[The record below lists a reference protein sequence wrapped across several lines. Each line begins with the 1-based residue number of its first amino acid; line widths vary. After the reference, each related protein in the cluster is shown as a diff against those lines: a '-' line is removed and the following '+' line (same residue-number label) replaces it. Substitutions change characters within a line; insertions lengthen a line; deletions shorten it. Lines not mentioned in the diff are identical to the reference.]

1 MSHPL
6 WTLYN
11 SVTEQTLE
19 NLDVAGS
26 LAALSTYSTEE
37 LAIWFAWHEGLS
49 DWKPILELPEF
60 ASLKPAAAAP
70 AKPALSLVA
79 EAAPSSATPP
89 AEPTPAPVTA
99 EPVAPIAAAEPA
111 AWSPAPET
119 APAAWS
125 PEPAPQPAAPQPV
138 APQPAAAEAA
148 SVAAQSWSPESSTE
162 DVSDKT
168 AFGYQPAQDEVTKTT
183 EFTVTNFEVT
193 EVTEVTSIGHTSQPQ
208 PQPAAP
214 TAPAAAA
221 PLPYEVPAAAW
232 TAPATPEPAA
242 EAPAFE
248 EFVPPVAAE
257 PSVPAVAAA
266 PEPAGPMVPHAP
278 EPAVTAEGVPDSGHA
293 EAPAAAAAD
302 DGTHLFW
309 MTEGTDGALTP
320 ASLDEMT
327 GSHVYTGPAAVALS
341 AESEHLAAQA
351 ESMPVAGEAGDA
363 VVAKVESPSRQ
374 ASFPL
379 ASSSAPGDTPAA
391 PSASATPGQDRR
403 KYPRFDI
410 RYRVIVRNDNLT
422 FRTFSRNI
430 SLGGVALE
438 MPVPEALLGSECQ
451 IYVGNPRTGEN
462 IRFSGKLVANRN
474 DSQFFVFLKSSPDSL
489 TKLQKWVEAHQS
501 HAKRAV

>member
-11 SVTEQTLE
+11 SVTEQTIE
-19 NLDVAGS
+19 NLDVPGAVG
-26 LAALSTYSTEE
+26 ALSTYSMEE
-37 LAIWFAWHEGLS
+37 LAVWFAWHEGLS

-60 ASLKPAAAAP
+60 AGQLQPQSEVTQPAIP

-79 EAAPSSATPP
+79 EPAPTPAAPTPEP
-89 AEPTPAPVTA
+89 VAPEAPVPVEPLAEAAPTPAPVTTEA
-99 EPVAPIAAAEPA
+99 WEPEVFE
-111 AWSPAPET
+111 
-119 APAAWS
+119 
-125 PEPAPQPAAPQPV
+125 
-138 APQPAAAEAA
+138 
-148 SVAAQSWSPESSTE
+148 E
-162 DVSDKT
+162 DVSEKT
-168 AFGYQPAQDEVTKTT
+168 AFGYRPPQDEVTKTV
-183 EFTVTNFEVT
+183 EVTVTNFEVT
-193 EVTEVTSIGHTSQPQ
+193 EVTEVTAIGHAAPT
-208 PQPAAP
+208 PAAP
-214 TAPAAAA
+214 VAPASAPVAA
-221 PLPYEVPAAAW
+221 PLPTPSFEVPAAAW
-232 TAPATPEPAA
+232 TAPQVDAPVESAPPAS
-242 EAPAFE
+242 APAD
-248 EFVPPVAAE
+248 VAQ
-257 PSVPAVAAA
+257 
-266 PEPAGPMVPHAP
+266 
-278 EPAVTAEGVPDSGHA
+278 T
-293 EAPAAAAAD
+293 D

-309 MTEGTDGALTP
+309 MTEGPDGQMQP

-327 GSHVYTGPAAVALS
+327 GSHVHTGAAPVVLS
-341 AESEHLAAQA
+341 EESEHLAAQA
-351 ESMPVAGEAGDA
+351 ESMPEHGDS
-363 VVAKVESPSRQ
+363 VVAKVGTPSRQ

-379 ASSSAPGDTPAA
+379 ASGSAPGGTPAS
-391 PSASATPGQDRR
+391 SASNSSGADRR

-501 HAKRAV
+501 HSKRAG